1 MSKKKELTQAE
12 LKSIQEYAKLIKT
25 IHVFADAVRQN
36 PGQFIGYLRNKGFK
50 NMYREIY
57 QNSIDE
63 LIKTSSPCNEV
74 KVFFDERDNSVMIE
88 DNGRGIP
95 YNNIIRIFTEE
106 HTSSNYTKK
115 KGEYSSG
122 LHGVGGKVV
131 NALSSIFTVDS
142 YILGEGRH
150 VEFFNGIPWKE
161 GEQVIENKDNK
172 QGTVIMFKPDYDV
185 MGEITV
191 TWQEIYDLTVKILML
206 TNIGSKVI
214 FKAMD
219 KRGKLHEETII
230 NHDGIITDLIKKT
243 SKPLIAPIYMKADTG
258 TMKADIAFTY
268 DSENLDSEDITTFS
282 NFCPTL
288 EGTHL
293 DGFIDGLCNYWRKY
307 MNNVFLSNTKKKIT
321 VTNQDIKQGLKAV
334 VSVAHIKPIFSGQAK
349 DILDNK
355 DMYYFCKDLVNN
367 TMDNWL
373 KTNQNE
379 VKKLCSFFKD
389 AAEVRLNSEK
399 EKVKLSTKY
408 STSKLTGMPA
418 KFIKPE
424 NNKGYRELIIVEG
437 DSALGSLRNSRNN
450 KVQGLF
456 PIRGKIPN
464 AFDWAKD
471 KFLANEEIAS
481 MITLFGCGY
490 GKNCD
495 ISKLKWDKIIIGTD
509 ADADGGHIRTLIVK
523 FILLYCPAIIQGGY
537 LYSSVPP
544 LYGIQESSG
553 KKAKT
558 RYFTEMI
565 DYVKYLQ
572 NLFIKTN
579 DLKDSKN
586 KSMTKSEITAILY
599 RNMDYVKNL
608 QIVSDIFAI
617 DPTLLEY
624 ILGNI
629 TLPLE
634 SNKIS
639 TLKKVI
645 TKKGKF
651 LDVRKEKNTIVID
664 GLYNEKYHRIFL
676 NDKFINKCQDLLD
689 HINNSPKEF
698 ILNGAKIT
706 LYELMCSF
714 KKVEPKN
721 LKRYKGLGEMNPSQ
735 LFESTF
741 DPSDT
746 TNRTLIQYTMESA
759 KEEIETMRIL
769 NNNTRELLNDI
780 RIKKGDI

>member
-1 MSKKKELTQAE
+1 M
-12 LKSIQEYAKLIKT
+12 
-25 IHVFADAVRQN
+25 
-36 PGQFIGYLRNKGFK
+36 
-50 NMYREIY
+50 
-57 QNSIDE
+57 
-63 LIKTSSPCNEV
+63 
-74 KVFFDERDNSVMIE
+74 
-88 DNGRGIP
+88 
-95 YNNIIRIFTEE
+95 
-106 HTSSNYTKK
+106 
-115 KGEYSSG
+115 
-122 LHGVGGKVV
+122 
-131 NALSSIFTVDS
+131 
-142 YILGEGRH
+142 
-150 VEFFNGIPWKE
+150 
-161 GEQVIENKDNK
+161 
-172 QGTVIMFKPDYDV
+172 
-185 MGEITV
+185 
-191 TWQEIYDLTVKILML
+191 
-206 TNIGSKVI
+206 
-214 FKAMD
+214 
-219 KRGKLHEETII
+219 
-230 NHDGIITDLIKKT
+230 
-243 SKPLIAPIYMKADTG
+243 
-258 TMKADIAFTY
+258 
-268 DSENLDSEDITTFS
+268 
-282 NFCPTL
+282 
-288 EGTHL
+288 
-293 DGFIDGLCNYWRKY
+293 
-307 MNNVFLSNTKKKIT
+307 
-321 VTNQDIKQGLKAV
+321 
-334 VSVAHIKPIFSGQAK
+334 
-349 DILDNK
+349 
-355 DMYYFCKDLVNN
+355 
-367 TMDNWL
+367 
-373 KTNQNE
+373 
-379 VKKLCSFFKD
+379 
-389 AAEVRLNSEK
+389 
-399 EKVKLSTKY
+399 
-408 STSKLTGMPA
+408 
-418 KFIKPE
+418 
-424 NNKGYRELIIVEG
+424 
-437 DSALGSLRNSRNN
+437 
-450 KVQGLF
+450 
-456 PIRGKIPN
+456 
-464 AFDWAKD
+464 
-471 KFLANEEIAS
+471 ANEEIAS

-780 RIKKGDI
+780 RIKKADI

>member
-243 SKPLIAPIYMKADTG
+243 SKPLIAPICMKDDNG

-456 PIRGKIPN
+456 PI
-464 AFDWAKD
+464 
-471 KFLANEEIAS
+471 
-481 MITLFGCGY
+481 
-490 GKNCD
+490 
-495 ISKLKWDKIIIGTD
+495 KLLV
-509 ADADGGHIRTLIVK
+509 HI
-523 FILLYCPAIIQGGY
+523 
-537 LYSSVPP
+537 
-544 LYGIQESSG
+544 
-553 KKAKT
+553 
-558 RYFTEMI
+558 M
-565 DYVKYLQ
+565 
-572 NLFIKTN
+572 
-579 DLKDSKN
+579 
-586 KSMTKSEITAILY
+586 
-599 RNMDYVKNL
+599 
-608 QIVSDIFAI
+608 
-617 DPTLLEY
+617 
-624 ILGNI
+624 
-629 TLPLE
+629 
-634 SNKIS
+634 
-639 TLKKVI
+639 
-645 TKKGKF
+645 
-651 LDVRKEKNTIVID
+651 
-664 GLYNEKYHRIFL
+664 
-676 NDKFINKCQDLLD
+676 
-689 HINNSPKEF
+689 
-698 ILNGAKIT
+698 
-706 LYELMCSF
+706 
-714 KKVEPKN
+714 
-721 LKRYKGLGEMNPSQ
+721 
-735 LFESTF
+735 
-741 DPSDT
+741 
-746 TNRTLIQYTMESA
+746 
-759 KEEIETMRIL
+759 
-769 NNNTRELLNDI
+769 
-780 RIKKGDI
+780 